1 MTMIKDEAL
10 NYFKIYKAEVENQ
23 LEKEIKCFTS
33 NRGGEYFSIEFNLF
47 RAEHG
52 IIHER
57 TTRYSP
63 QSNKVAKRKNCT
75 LIDLANTMLD
85 TAGLSKAWWG
95 GFIDFMSCP
104 K

>member
-1 MTMIKDEAL
+1 
-10 NYFKIYKAEVENQ
+10 
-23 LEKEIKCFTS
+23 
-33 NRGGEYFSIEFNLF
+33 
-47 RAEHG
+47 
-52 IIHER
+52 
-57 TTRYSP
+57 
-63 QSNKVAKRKNCT
+63 